1 MLNSDDR
8 RAIEGL
14 FDRVADV
21 ERQNPHRDADAERL
35 IEDSIR
41 RQPNAPYYLAQTVVV
56 QQQAL
61 EVAEQR
67 IRELEGQTRGREV
80 YDDRRRDAPRGPWDR
95 NNDQQQQ
102 DDRYDRRG
110 DGFGGGGFLAGAAQ
124 TAMGVAG
131 GMLLG
136 SMIGGLFGGSAHAA
150 ESPADSNQDNNADN
164 GQDNGN
170 DAGND
175 QDVGG
180 GDDFGGGD
188 GGFDMGGDF

>member
-1 MLNSDDR
+1 MLSSDDR

-14 FDRVADV
+14 FDRLADV
-21 ERQNPHRDADAERL
+21 ERQNPHRDADAEWL
-35 IEDSIR
+35 IEQSIR

-56 QQQAL
+56 QQAAL
-61 EVAEQR
+61 EEAERR
-67 IRELEGQTRGREV
+67 IRELESQSRQLR
-80 YDDRRRDAPRGPWDR
+80 DDRRSDVPRGPWDR
-95 NNDQQQQ
+95 GNAQQ

-110 DGFGGGGFLAGAAQ
+110 GGFGGGGFLAGAAQ

-136 SMIGGLFGGSAHAA
+136 SMIGSLFGGGAAHAA
-150 ESPADSNQDNNADN
+150 EGNDSQNSDAAQ
-164 GQDNGN
+164 

-175 QDVGG
+175 AQDAGADNDFGG
-180 GDDFGGGD
+180 GDFGGD

>member
-1 MLNSDDR
+1 MNSDDR

-21 ERQNPHRDADAERL
+21 ERQNPHRDPDAERL

-61 EVAEQR
+61 EMAERR
-67 IRELEGQTRGREV
+67 IQELEGQGRGRDVTDE
-80 YDDRRRDAPRGPWDR
+80 RRRDAPRGPWER
-95 NNDQQQQ
+95 NNDQRG
-102 DDRYDRRG
+102 DRTDRRG
-110 DGFGGGGFLAGAAQ
+110 GFGGGGFLAGAAQ

-136 SMIGGLFGGSAHAA
+136 NMIGGLFGAGSANAA
-150 ESPADSNQDNNADN
+150 ESGSGDQEDADV
-164 GQDNGN
+164 GN

-175 QDVGG
+175 
-180 GDDFGGGD
+180 
-188 GGFDMGGDF
+188 

>member
-21 ERQNPHRDADAERL
+21 ERQNPHRDVGAERL

-95 NNDQQQQ
+95 NNDQQQ

-110 DGFGGGGFLAGAAQ
+110 GGFGGGGFLAGAAQ

-150 ESPADSNQDNNADN
+150 ESPADTNQDNNADN

-175 QDVGG
+175 QDIGG

>member
-21 ERQNPHRDADAERL
+21 ERQNPHRDYDAERL

-61 EVAEQR
+61 EVAERR
-67 IRELEGQTRGREV
+67 IQELEAQTRGREV

-95 NNDQQQQ
+95 NNEQQQ

-110 DGFGGGGFLAGAAQ
+110 GGFGGGGFLAGAAQ

-150 ESPADSNQDNNADN
+150 ESPADTNQDNNADN

-175 QDVGG
+175 QDIGG

>member
-21 ERQNPHRDADAERL
+21 ERQNPHRDYDAERL
-35 IEDSIR
+35 IADSIR

-80 YDDRRRDAPRGPWDR
+80 QDGHRRDVPRGPWDR
-95 NNDQQQQ
+95 NNDQQQ
-102 DDRYDRRG
+102 DDRNDRRG
-110 DGFGGGGFLAGAAQ
+110 SFGGGGFLAGAAQ

-131 GMLLG
+131 GMMLG
-136 SMIGGLFGGSAHAA
+136 SMIGGLFGAGSANAA
-150 ESPADSNQDNNADN
+150 EGGNDSQQDNNADN

-170 DAGND
+170 DGGND
-175 QDVGG
+175 AG
-180 GDDFGGGD
+180 GDAGDFGGGD
-188 GGFDMGGDF
+188 FDMGGDF

>member
-1 MLNSDDR
+1 MLNSEDR

-21 ERQNPHRDADAERL
+21 ERQNPHRDYDAERL

-61 EVAEQR
+61 EVAERR
-67 IRELEGQTRGREV
+67 IQELEAQTRGREV

-95 NNDQQQQ
+95 NNEQQQ

-110 DGFGGGGFLAGAAQ
+110 GGFGGGGFLAGAAQ

-150 ESPADSNQDNNADN
+150 ESPADNNQDNNADN

-175 QDVGG
+175 QDIGG
-180 GDDFGGGD
+180 GDDFGSGD